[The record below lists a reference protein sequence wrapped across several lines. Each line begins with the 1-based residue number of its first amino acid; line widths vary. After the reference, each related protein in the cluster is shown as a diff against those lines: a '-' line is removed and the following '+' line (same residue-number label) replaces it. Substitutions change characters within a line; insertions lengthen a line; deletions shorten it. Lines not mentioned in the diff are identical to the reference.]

1 MGGSKI
7 AIRLINMAGDRFRFT
22 IIDNNRTV
30 CNELAEKCPC
40 AEIIHGDA
48 RDPEILT
55 DAGIDECEAFIALSP
70 SSESNIL
77 TSLTAKEF
85 GISKT
90 VAEVEDMQF
99 LAQAESLG
107 IGTTINKKLLASSSI
122 FQLLLDADSTT
133 AKCLAL
139 TDAEVAELE
148 VHTGA
153 KITHKAV
160 KDLKIDRSMTLAALI
175 RGEKGMLV
183 TGNTKF
189 EPGDR
194 VMVFCLAGSL
204 RKVEKLFS

>member
-1 MGGSKI
+1 MLAGDILYITTTSENIDNLIQLCGKVQRRIKRVLIMGGSKI

-133 AKCLAL
+133 AK
-139 TDAEVAELE
+139 
-148 VHTGA
+148 
-153 KITHKAV
+153 
-160 KDLKIDRSMTLAALI
+160 
-175 RGEKGMLV
+175 
-183 TGNTKF
+183 
-189 EPGDR
+189 
-194 VMVFCLAGSL
+194 
-204 RKVEKLFS
+204 